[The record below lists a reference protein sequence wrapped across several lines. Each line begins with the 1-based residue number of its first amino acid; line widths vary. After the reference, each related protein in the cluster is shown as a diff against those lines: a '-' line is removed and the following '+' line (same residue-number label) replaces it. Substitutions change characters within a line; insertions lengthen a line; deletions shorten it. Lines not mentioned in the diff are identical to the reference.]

1 VKNRKAIKLK
11 LNRET
16 LRILG
21 DSSLQQAGG
30 GYVLPVGGN
39 LSVPVC
45 TQAISDC
52 VSCTKR
58 LDTCPQQPPTT
69 GTGTIA

>member
-1 VKNRKAIKLK
+1 MKNRKAMKLK

-16 LRILG
+16 LRILE
-21 DSSLQQAGG
+21 DSKLQQAGG
-30 GYVLPVGGN
+30 GLLLAGGN

-58 LDTCPQQPPTT
+58 LDSCPQQPT
-69 GTGTIA
+69 TGTIA

>member
-1 VKNRKAIKLK
+1 VKTRKPTKLK

-16 LRILG
+16 IRSLE
-21 DSSLQQAGG
+21 DSSLLEARGG
-30 GYVLPVGGN
+30 FLPAGGN

-58 LDTCPQQPPTT
+58 LDSCPQDT
-69 GTGTIA
+69 GSIV

>member
-1 VKNRKAIKLK
+1 MKNRKAIKLK

-16 LRILG
+16 LRILA
-21 DSSLQQAGG
+21 DSSLLQAGG
-30 GYVLPVGGN
+30 GFLPAGGGN

-58 LDTCPQQPPTT
+58 LDTCPQQPT
-69 GTGTIA
+69 TGTIA

>member
-1 VKNRKAIKLK
+1 VKNRKPTKLT

-16 LRILG
+16 IRSLE
-21 DSSLQQAGG
+21 DSSLLEARGG
-30 GYVLPVGGN
+30 FIPAGGN

-45 TQAISDC
+45 TRAISDC

-58 LDTCPQQPPTT
+58 LDSCPQDP
-69 GTGTIA
+69 GTIA

>member
-1 VKNRKAIKLK
+1 VKNRKALKLK

-16 LRILG
+16 LRILE
-21 DSSLQQAGG
+21 DSNLSQAGG
-30 GYVLPVGGN
+30 GLLLAGGD

-58 LDTCPQQPPTT
+58 LDSCPQQPT
-69 GTGTIA
+69 TGTIA

>member
-1 VKNRKAIKLK
+1 MKNRKALKLK

-16 LRILG
+16 LRILE
-21 DSSLQQAGG
+21 DSTLSQAGG
-30 GYVLPVGGN
+30 GILLPVGGN

-58 LDTCPQQPPTT
+58 LDTCPQQPT
-69 GTGTIA
+69 TGTIA

>member
-1 VKNRKAIKLK
+1 VKNRKAMKLK

-16 LRILG
+16 LRHLE
-21 DSSLQQAGG
+21 DSSLLQVGGGFLPAGG
-30 GYVLPVGGN
+30 D

-45 TQAISDC
+45 TRAVSDC

-58 LDTCPQQPPTT
+58 LDSCPQQPD
-69 GTGTIA
+69 TGTIA

>member
-1 VKNRKAIKLK
+1 VKTRKPTKLT

-16 LRILG
+16 IRSLE
-21 DSSLQQAGG
+21 DSSLLEARGG
-30 GYVLPVGGN
+30 FGGN

-58 LDTCPQQPPTT
+58 LDTCPQQPTT

>member
-1 VKNRKAIKLK
+1 MKNRKATKLK

-16 LRILG
+16 LRILE
-21 DSSLQQAGG
+21 DSSLSQAGG
-30 GYVLPVGGN
+30 GLLPVDRN

-52 VSCTKR
+52 LSCTKR
-58 LDTCPQQPPTT
+58 LDTCPQQPTT
-69 GTGTIA
+69 GGTGTIA

>member
-1 VKNRKAIKLK
+1 VKNRKPTKLT

-16 LRILG
+16 IRSLE
-21 DSSLQQAGG
+21 DSSLLEARGG
-30 GYVLPVGGN
+30 FIPVGRN
-39 LSVPVC
+39 LSIPVC

-52 VSCTKR
+52 VTCTKR
-58 LDTCPQQPPTT
+58 LDTCPQQPTT

>member
-1 VKNRKAIKLK
+1 MKNRKPGKLK

-16 LRILG
+16 ILNLE
-21 DSSLQQAGG
+21 DSSLLEARGG
-30 GYVLPVGGN
+30 FGSGGN

-58 LDTCPQQPPTT
+58 LDSCPQQPT
-69 GTGTIA
+69 TGTIA

>member
-1 VKNRKAIKLK
+1 MKNRKPTKLK

-16 LRILG
+16 LRTLE
-21 DSSLQQAGG
+21 DSSLQQAAGG
-30 GYVLPVGGN
+30 FGGGN

-58 LDTCPQQPPTT
+58 LDTCPQQPT
-69 GTGTIA
+69 TGTIA

>member
-1 VKNRKAIKLK
+1 MKNRKAIKLK

-30 GYVLPVGGN
+30 AFLGGGGN
-39 LSVPVC
+39 ASVSVC
-45 TQAISDC
+45 TQVISDC
-52 VSCTKR
+52 VSCTRR
-58 LDTCPQQPPTT
+58 LDACPQQPPTT
-69 GTGTIA
+69 GTIA